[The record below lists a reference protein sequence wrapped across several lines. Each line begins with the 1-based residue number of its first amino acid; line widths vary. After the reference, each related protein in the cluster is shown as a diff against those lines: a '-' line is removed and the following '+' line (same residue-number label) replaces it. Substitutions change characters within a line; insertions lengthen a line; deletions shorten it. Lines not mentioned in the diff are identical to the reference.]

1 MVNPIPEGKKI
12 PFLTS
17 IGDSKFIWKL
27 TKKNQ

>member
-1 MVNPIPEGKKI
+1 MVNPIPEERKY
-12 PFLTS
+12 FLTK